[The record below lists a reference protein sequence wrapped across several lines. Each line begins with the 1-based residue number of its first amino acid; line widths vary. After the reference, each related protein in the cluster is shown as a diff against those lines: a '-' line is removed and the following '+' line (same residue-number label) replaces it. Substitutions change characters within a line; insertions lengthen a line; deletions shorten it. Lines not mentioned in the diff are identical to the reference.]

1 MGPDAG
7 RGDLKGIW
15 AISAIY
21 VGDGPNAGGDLG
33 NPHRFT
39 LPAVKDGHR
48 DGDQRRGD
56 HRRSRQKLRSAGQ
69 PGRRHQDA
77 SRVSGEPSLFGRTV
91 GSGLNPNGPRRA
103 LGRLELAAKRVE
115 APPRYLTRGP
125 WRQVPA
131 APSAKNLRHLFTK
144 IRIDGIPIP
153 NDRIQS
159 ARERRSETVGERHAF
174 DAYLAERERRK
185 EFFHF
190 FRPQPFEKAKFQ
202 KVNESKRKGMKA
214 LSVSFAFV
222 LFSRPMQKTQCM
234 RPSARRGRGHQPIAA
249 ATSSRRPSA
258 VWV

>member
-7 RGDLKGIW
+7 RCDSKGIW

-69 PGRRHQDA
+69 PRRRHQDA

-115 APPRYLTRGP
+115 GRRYRRARPGGE
-125 WRQVPA
+125 VPA
-131 APSAKNLRHLFTK
+131 VISAKKFASSIYENQNNWYIYSQLPDSERSQAAFE
-144 IRIDGIPIP
+144 D
-153 NDRIQS
+153 DR
-159 ARERRSETVGERHAF
+159 RETCV
-174 DAYLAERERRK
+174 
-185 EFFHF
+185 
-190 FRPQPFEKAKFQ
+190 
-202 KVNESKRKGMKA
+202 
-214 LSVSFAFV
+214 
-222 LFSRPMQKTQCM
+222 
-234 RPSARRGRGHQPIAA
+234 
-249 ATSSRRPSA
+249 
-258 VWV
+258 